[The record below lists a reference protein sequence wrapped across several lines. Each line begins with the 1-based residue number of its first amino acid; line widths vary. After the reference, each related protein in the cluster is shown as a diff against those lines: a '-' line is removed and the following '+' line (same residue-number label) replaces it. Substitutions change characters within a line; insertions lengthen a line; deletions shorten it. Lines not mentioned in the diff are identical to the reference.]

1 MTLPT
6 TSQLDQ
12 LLEAYRD
19 GDTEAFERFFRLT
32 KDIVYSYAQR
42 RIKNSEKAQ
51 DITQDTF
58 FRIHRYV
65 MSFDKSNG
73 SAFSWMLGITRN
85 CVSDYLSDL
94 LKEKTHLSSGDY
106 DAPSDQPGPDEKL
119 YFQDLIQTFEKEITK
134 EDADLLLDRVMHEYS
149 FEEIGKRHGIRPDN
163 ARQRFGRIIKKIRNI
178 L

>member
-1 MTLPT
+1 MTLPS

-32 KDIVYSYAQR
+32 KDIVYSYALK

-65 MSFDKSNG
+65 ISFRKSNG
-73 SAFSWMLGITRN
+73 SAFSWMLGISRN
-85 CVSDYLSDL
+85 CVADYLSEQ
-94 LKEKTHLSSGDY
+94 LKEKAHFSPEDC
-106 DAPSDQPGPDEKL
+106 DAPSDQLGPDEIA
-119 YFQDLIQTFEKEITK
+119 YFQDLIETIEKEMTV
-134 EDADLLLDRVMHEYS
+134 EETTLLLERVMEEYS
-149 FEEIGKRHGIRPDN
+149 FEEIAARRGIRPDN
-163 ARQRFGRIIKKIRNI
+163 ARQRFSRIIKKIRNI

>member
-1 MTLPT
+1 MTLPS

-32 KDIVYSYAQR
+32 KDIVYSYALK
-42 RIKNSEKAQ
+42 RIRNTEKAQ

-65 MSFDKSNG
+65 MSFKKSDG
-73 SAFSWMLGITRN
+73 SAVSWMLGISRN
-85 CVSDYLSDL
+85 CVADYLSDE
-94 LKEKTHLSSGDY
+94 LKEKTHFPPEDSEV
-106 DAPSDQPGPDEKL
+106 PVDQLGPDEVA
-119 YFQDLIQTFEKEITK
+119 YFRDLIETIEKEMTA
-134 EDADLLLDRVMHEYS
+134 EETQLLLERVMGEYS
-149 FEEIGKRHGIRPDN
+149 FEEIAARRGIRPDN
-163 ARQRFGRIIKKIRNI
+163 ARQRFSRIIKKIRNI

>member
-32 KDIVYSYAQR
+32 KDVVYSYALK
-42 RIKNSEKAQ
+42 RIKNPEKAQ

-58 FRIHRYV
+58 LRIHRYV
-65 MSFDKSNG
+65 MSFKKSEG

-85 CVSDYLSDL
+85 CVADSLSDE
-94 LKEKTHLSSGDY
+94 LKEKTHFSPGEY
-106 DAPSDQPGPDEKL
+106 DMPSAELGPDETA
-119 YFQDLIQTFEKEITK
+119 YFRDLIQSLERQISVE
-134 EDADLLLDRVMHEYS
+134 ESELLLERVMHEYS
-149 FEEIGKRHGIRPDN
+149 FEEIALRRGIRPDN
-163 ARQRFGRIIKKIRNI
+163 ARQRFSRIIKKIRSI